1 MCKKSVLQ
9 NGKLISRACSCFPG
23 ESSYNLRK
31 GECPQTYSNGARA
44 LAILGSG
51 LAERDKRD
59 KRGSSCPGLR
69 WAGSLTCAWKREL
82 ESMIIRTHTIIFPP
96 LLHFVFKRRCVVGEG
111 FPCAQVCVQWERPG
125 TASRHW
131 LLHLQTHPSALMVP
145 ATSDLGKATAKGITT
160 KRACWVIST
169 FLSSAYHFVH
179 SSFKAEKKRHI
190 FQGLFLLLGFHLVF
204 VNIKVFRVIFLP
216 VLKF

>member
-1 MCKKSVLQ
+1 MSGALFGAAGSHSAITEVHTAPLFRKPGYGDSERCQWRSLQSRMCKKSVLQ

-96 LLHFVFKRRCVVGEG
+96 LLHFVFKRRCAVGEG

-125 TASRHW
+125 TASRH
-131 LLHLQTHPSALMVP
+131 
-145 ATSDLGKATAKGITT
+145 
-160 KRACWVIST
+160 
-169 FLSSAYHFVH
+169 
-179 SSFKAEKKRHI
+179 
-190 FQGLFLLLGFHLVF
+190 
-204 VNIKVFRVIFLP
+204 
-216 VLKF
+216 